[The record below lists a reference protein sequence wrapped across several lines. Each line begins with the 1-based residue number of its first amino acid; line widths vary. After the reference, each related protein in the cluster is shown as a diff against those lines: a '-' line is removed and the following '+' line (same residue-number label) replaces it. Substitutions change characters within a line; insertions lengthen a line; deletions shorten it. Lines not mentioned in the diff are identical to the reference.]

1 MTSLGSKGRK
11 LTLHCDGL
19 MCGKKRIKIVAS
31 KSEDTNSTS
40 SRRFPDQRARLAKG
54 HCSDAERRWINWR
67 LVFRLKWSMERGQ
80 VNLRSENELTLREMW
95 EVGCTRL
102 GQHSEGTPGGVVDAT
117 MSQTGICGPRCRPP
131 HLHRTSRVTQQR
143 KAQPSGSMVA
153 ALTVFYLKW
162 WEGVSGTCYLSAL
175 FLLNHLPGTAR
186 MQWWSCRWLGCPCVV
201 SRCGWAGRSTHTV
214 QNVLQYH
221 FSTFIQETLRKA
233 TALPERMRNTAAS
246 A

>member
-102 GQHSEGTPGGVVDAT
+102 GQQRRNSWRGCRCDDVTNGNLWATVPATTLASDLTSHSAAQGPTLRLNGGCPNCILLEMVGRRVRHLLLERVVPAQSPT
-117 MSQTGICGPRCRPP
+117 WHCKNAVVELPVVGLPMR
-131 HLHRTSRVTQQR
+131 R
-143 KAQPSGSMVA
+143 KSM
-153 ALTVFYLKW
+153 
-162 WEGVSGTCYLSAL
+162 
-175 FLLNHLPGTAR
+175 
-186 MQWWSCRWLGCPCVV
+186 WLGRQVY
-201 SRCGWAGRSTHTV
+201 THCT
-214 QNVLQYH
+214 
-221 FSTFIQETLRKA
+221 ERA
-233 TALPERMRNTAAS
+233 TIPF
-246 A
+246 